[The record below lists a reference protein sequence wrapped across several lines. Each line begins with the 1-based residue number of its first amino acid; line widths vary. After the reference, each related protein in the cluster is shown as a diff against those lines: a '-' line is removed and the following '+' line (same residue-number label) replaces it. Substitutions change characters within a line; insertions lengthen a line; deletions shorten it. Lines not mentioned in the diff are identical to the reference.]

1 VEYAADRPV
10 LAVDLGGTQI
20 RAALITP
27 DRAVHCRHAEPTRE
41 EDGVEAVVARI
52 IEVVAQVRAEAE
64 RAGLPLPAGIGI
76 ASPGP
81 LDPHRGL
88 VLGPPNLRD
97 WHDVPIVANLS
108 DALRLPAL
116 LERDTNV
123 AVMAEWRYGAAQGAR
138 DAVYVT
144 VSTGIGGGIISNG
157 RPLTGRDGLAGE
169 IGHLVVELDGP
180 ACGCGGI
187 GHVEAIASG
196 TGIERA
202 ARELLERG
210 GAPVLVR
217 LAEGSDAVDTA
228 LVSRAADEGDADAEA
243 LLERAWVA
251 VGALCGS
258 LVNLLDP
265 EIIVIGGGIAEHQP
279 RLFEVARRELD
290 RRILPD
296 LAGRTRIEPAV
307 LGGDVSLI
315 GLLPIVNDRIGD
327 PAYAG
332 SQASRPATAAQGAP
346 RS

>member
-1 VEYAADRPV
+1 MEYAAERPV

-27 DRAVHCRHAEPTRE
+27 DRAVHGRHAEPTRDE
-41 EDGVEAVVARI
+41 GGVEAVVTRI
-52 IEVVAQVRAEAE
+52 IEVVAGVRAEAE
-64 RAGLPLPAGIGI
+64 RAGLPPPAGIGI

-81 LDPHRGL
+81 LDPHRGI
-88 VLGPPNLRD
+88 VLSPPNLRG
-97 WHDVPIVANLS
+97 WHEVRIVARLS
-108 DALRLPAL
+108 EALGLPTL

-123 AVMAEWRYGAAQGAR
+123 AVMAEWRYGAARGTR

-144 VSTGIGGGIISNG
+144 VSTGIGGGIISDG

-169 IGHLVVELDGP
+169 IGHLVVELEGP

-202 ARELLERG
+202 ARELLDRG
-210 GAPVLVR
+210 DAPVLAR
-217 LAEGSDAVDTA
+217 LARGGDAVDA
-228 LVSRAADEGDADAEA
+228 ELVSKAAEEGDSDAKA

-265 EIIVIGGGIAEHQP
+265 EVIVIGGGIAQHQP
-279 RLFEVARRELD
+279 RLFEVARRELA
-290 RRILPD
+290 RRILPA
-296 LAGRTRIEPAV
+296 LAGRTRIEPAA

-332 SQASRPATAAQGAP
+332 SQASRTATAAQGAP